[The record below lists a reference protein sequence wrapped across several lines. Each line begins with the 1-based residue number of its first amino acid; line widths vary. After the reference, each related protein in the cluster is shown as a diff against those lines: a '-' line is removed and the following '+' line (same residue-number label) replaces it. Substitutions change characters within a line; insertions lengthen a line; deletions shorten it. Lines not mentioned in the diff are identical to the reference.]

1 MTIEFTNAT
10 PAKNNNSLSTALL
23 VLSCLF
29 FFIPVTLIVLGYYS
43 SLPTGTLVSPIPQG
57 VLSNSPSQVVSQVP
71 VVASPET
78 KEASST
84 ATTLSNASQKTATL
98 NPNQTENVVIDT
110 DILETSQIYLLNKDG
125 DNSLYTVKTKSAG
138 QFTLVTTT
146 PSESIRSIDYQIVNP

>member
-10 PAKNNNSLSTALL
+10 PAKSNSSLSTALL

-29 FFIPVTLIVLGYYS
+29 FFVPVTLIVLGYYS

-57 VLSNSPSQVVSQVP
+57 VISNSPTQTASQVP

-78 KEASST
+78 KDASSA
-84 ATTLSNASQKTATL
+84 ATTLSNASQKTTSLA
-98 NPNQTENVVIDT
+98 PSQTEIVVTDA

-125 DNSLYTVKTKSAG
+125 DSSLYTVKTKSAG

-146 PSESIRSIDYQIVNP
+146 PSENVRSIDYQIVNP